1 MGIARTVGSILPKL
15 VNHLPPQN
23 EFLYRLCRSYVDRY
37 RGENN
42 SDIRTNGELRLLTE
56 IMPESRCIFD
66 VGANVGRWTALAL
79 DINPDVTVHCFEPSQ
94 GTFQKL
100 LDNQFPPNVVC
111 NNLGLGASATEMELH
126 IFQPASG
133 LNSLFRR
140 QGLLDG
146 WELPPQ
152 QLTET
157 VRLVTLDQYCKDRN
171 IDHIDY
177 LKIDVEGYELE
188 VLRGASNML
197 SEQCVRIIQFE
208 YGGCNIDARV
218 LLKDLF
224 DFFATLP
231 YTLYKIYPEKL
242 QPIPRYDQRLENFQY
257 QNWAVV
263 LEGRP

>member
-1 MGIARTVGSILPKL
+1 MGIARAVGFALLKL
-15 VNHLPPQN
+15 VNHLPPHSDL
-23 EFLYRLCRSYVDRY
+23 LYALCSGYVDRY

-42 SDIRTNGELRLLTE
+42 SDMRTNGELRLQAE
-56 IMPESRCIFD
+56 VIPRSRCVFD

-79 DINPDVTVHCFEPSQ
+79 DINPGLTVHCFEPSQ
-94 GTFQKL
+94 ATFQKL
-100 LDNQFPPNVVC
+100 LDNQFPQNVVC

-126 IFQPASG
+126 IFEPASG

-146 WELPPQ
+146 WELPTQ
-152 QLTET
+152 QFTET
-157 VRLVTLDQYCKDRN
+157 VRLITLDQYCEDRN

-188 VLRGASNML
+188 ILRGAANML
-197 SEQCVRIIQFE
+197 SEQRVHMIQFE

-218 LLKDLF
+218 LLKDFF

-231 YTLYKIYPEKL
+231 YTLHKIYPEKL
-242 QPIPRYDQRLENFQY
+242 QPVPRYDQRLENFQY
-257 QNWAVV
+257 QNWVV
-263 LEGRP
+263 VREERR